1 MQLSKNESIRIMQM
15 WNDYGVYLEEV
26 FARMIKDNE
35 ASLTSFGEEWFV
47 ARQLTD
53 YLARK
58 QALIDLK
65 KILSQRYE

>member
-1 MQLSKNESIRIMQM
+1 MQM

-26 FARMIKDNE
+26 FARMIKENE
-35 ASLTSFGEEWFV
+35 AGLTSHGEEWFV

-65 KILSQRYE
+65 KILSNRYE